1 MKHNALR
8 ALVVFIA
15 LTLALSSLGVSAVP
29 RTVNSQPDNSQA
41 KRTEDPCPAV
51 EPVVSDANS
60 ALQALKC
67 GNERW
72 RNIMRKRDWD
82 SERKATATSQ
92 RPMAVVI
99 SCMDSR
105 VPPELVFDRGLGE
118 VFVIRVAGPVLD
130 TDQLASLEYA
140 LVHVGVKLVVVL
152 GHTDC
157 GAVKGAVD
165 NATGTFLPVLLD
177 KIEPAITDVSD
188 RYNGGRRITSTNKR
202 NLDRVSLAN
211 ARLMHTQILRRR
223 VLRQPGVQVMW
234 GIYYLS
240 SGEVAFEPRDVK
252 P

>member
-1 MKHNALR
+1 MKRHQLR
-8 ALVVFIA
+8 TFLIFTV
-15 LTLALSSLGVSAVP
+15 LTLALSSLGVSGAL
-29 RTVNSQPDNSQA
+29 RTVNSQDK
-41 KRTEDPCPAV
+41 KRNPCPAV
-51 EPVVSDANS
+51 EPVVGDANS

-72 RNIMRKRDWD
+72 RNIMKKRDWD
-82 SERKATATSQ
+82 AERKATATSQ
-92 RPMAVVI
+92 RPIAVVV

-105 VPPELVFDRGLGE
+105 VPPELIFDRGLGE

-140 LVHVGVKLVVVL
+140 LVNVGVKLVVVL

-165 NATGTFLPVLLD
+165 NATGSFLPVLLD
-177 KIEPAITDVSD
+177 KIEQAISDVSD

-211 ARLMHTQILRRR
+211 ARLVHNQILRRR